1 MQKLKNAGLQFNAM
15 AKRGNK
21 IGILL
26 YFLLVG
32 LLLLIL
38 VLHAFNI
45 YALQTDTFTRY
56 IIALLFVLLLLPL
69 VPKIKLFDIIEVK
82 REGRMFKA
90 SKKK

>member
-1 MQKLKNAGLQFNAM
+1 M
-15 AKRGNK
+15 AQKRGNK
-21 IGILL
+21 LGVLL

-45 YALQTDTFTRY
+45 YALQTDMFTRY

-69 VPKIKLFDIIEVK
+69 VPRIKLFDVVEVK
-82 REGRMFKA
+82 RDARMFKS